1 MKRVLKILGIG
12 ILGLII
18 SLIAYIFLTTPKLPQ
33 NTDSI
38 IDEVLNAEIPE
49 FVKGEAGYV
58 RNGDVKI
65 WYESIMPV
73 DTNKGAIL
81 LFMGISNDALG
92 WPQSFLDKFVD
103 SGYQVIRFDYRGTG
117 FSDWGGNSSESLY
130 SLADLATD
138 SKIILDSLNLES
150 VNLLGISLGGMVAQE
165 FAINFPNRTNSLTS
179 IMSSGNILDED
190 LPPISS
196 KIAFELIKTSIRYG
210 IIPSEKNNIKLHI
223 AARKILRGSAKY
235 DIDIRETS
243 EQVLYNLRK
252 RNGYNSKASS
262 QHHEATFR
270 SSSRY
275 DKLKEL
281 KMPILIMHGLS
292 DPFIPIEHSKKLA
305 TILPNAKTKWINNM
319 GHDIPREFIDT
330 IYTEVD
336 KTIET
341 ITKK

>member
-1 MKRVLKILGIG
+1 MKRILKILGIG

-33 NTDSI
+33 NTDLI
-38 IDEVLNAEIPE
+38 IDEVLNSEIPE
-49 FVKGEAGYV
+49 FVKGETGYV
-58 RNGDVKI
+58 INGDVKI

-103 SGYQVIRFDYRGTG
+103 SGYQVIRFDYRSTG
-117 FSDWGGNSSESLY
+117 LSDWEEQKY

-138 SKIILDSLNLES
+138 SKIVLDSLNLER

-165 FAINFPNRTNSLTS
+165 FAINFPNRTNSLTT

-196 KIAFELIKTSIRYG
+196 KLAFELIKTSIRYG
-210 IIPSEKNNIKLHI
+210 IISSEKNNIKLHI
-223 AARKILRGSAKY
+223 AARKILQGSAKY
-235 DIDIRETS
+235 DIDIRGTS

-252 RNGYNSKASS
+252 RKGYNSKASS
-262 QHHEATFR
+262 QHHEATY
-270 SSSRY
+270 SSGSRY
-275 DKLKEL
+275 SKLEEL
-281 KMPILIMHGLS
+281 RMPILILHGLN
-292 DPFIPIEHSKKLA
+292 DPFIPIEHSKKLS

-319 GHDIPREFIDT
+319 GHDIPHNLIDT
-330 IYTEVD
+330 IYIEID
-336 KTIET
+336 KTIESS
-341 ITKK
+341 KK